1 MWKIFFPELQFTFIF
16 LKKMAGD
23 AHKCMIWFVIWIVTI
38 LVSASVVLVYQKF
51 SFLASMPSVVWLG
64 FFVYLRQVCICV
76 FGQINRYVQVCINY
90 NRCHV
95 FTFLWVMGVCWSCC
109 FHVYFSKFYPL
120 RKSANK
126 TFDMLLYLN
135 PSPIIISFI

>member
-1 MWKIFFPELQFTFIF
+1 MERTGERNDKAWKKTDKTYRRRYVEDIFQIVNLLSFF
-16 LKKMAGD
+16 KKILVGV

-95 FTFLWVMGVCWSCC
+95 SI
-109 FHVYFSKFYPL
+109 SKICQQ
-120 RKSANK
+120 
-126 TFDMLLYLN
+126 TFDMLLYL
-135 PSPIIISFI
+135 IHLL